1 MDTRYLDDLSPGQRF
16 ETGGIDSE
24 GGVNRDPIT
33 GDNGQAKAIKC
44 AKVEWTKDTNG
55 AWKMNE
61 VPGSEFELKADL
73 ILLGGTGKA
82 RKVEL
87 TVTVDGQEGAA
98 LGVMQPILAK
108 EMSWTAM
115 DYANI
120 NFWFQVG
127 YAIGFVL
134 QGRLI
139 DRVGVKRVFFC
150 AVLLWSLATG
160 AHGLATSAV
169 GFMVCRFIL
178 GLTEAANYPACVFSH
193 QRNLRGFVVH
203 HL

>member
-1 MDTRYLDDLSPGQRF
+1 
-16 ETGGIDSE
+16 
-24 GGVNRDPIT
+24 
-33 GDNGQAKAIKC
+33 
-44 AKVEWTKDTNG
+44 
-55 AWKMNE
+55 
-61 VPGSEFELKADL
+61 
-73 ILLGGTGKA
+73 
-82 RKVEL
+82 
-87 TVTVDGQEGAA
+87 
-98 LGVMQPILAK
+98 
-108 EMSWTAM
+108 M

-178 GLTEAANYPACVFSH
+178 GLTEAANYPACVKTTRLWFPAGERAVATGIFNAGTNVGAMMTPMLLPLILHAWGWQAAFLCMASLGAIWLVFWGLKYY
-193 QRNLRGFVVH
+193 NLAYRSAASCACAAPGPLPSPMH
-203 HL
+203 SPHRCSGSTCIGCRRS